1 MRNLLIGLA
10 SLGVV
15 IAAVPVM
22 AHHSFAAQFDDK
34 APITVKGTLTKMEW
48 LNPHTWIYVDVK
60 QADGN
65 VVTWAIEGAAPN
77 GLLRR
82 GLRRADFPNG
92 SVLTIEAFRARNGT
106 PTAAAQNV
114 TFADGRNFY
123 LGASENPGAPPE
135 PPAQAP

>member
-1 MRNLLIGLA
+1 MRSLLIGLA
-10 SLGVV
+10 GLGVL
-15 IAAVPVM
+15 IAAAPVM
-22 AHHSFAAQFDDK
+22 AHHSVAAQFDDK

-60 QADGN
+60 QADGK

-82 GLRRADFPNG
+82 GLRRADFPLG
-92 SVLTIEAFRARNGT
+92 SELTIQAFRSRNGT
-106 PTAAAQNV
+106 PTAAAQDV

-123 LGASENPGAPPE
+123 LGASENPGAPDAAAKP
-135 PPAQAP
+135 Q

>member
-1 MRNLLIGLA
+1 MRRFLIGLA
-10 SLGVV
+10 TLGVV
-15 IAAVPVM
+15 IAAAPVM

-60 QADGN
+60 QADGK
-65 VVTWAIEGAAPN
+65 VVSWAIEGAAPN

-82 GLRRADFPNG
+82 GLRRADFPLG
-92 SVLTIEAFRARNGT
+92 SELTIQAFRARNGT
-106 PTAAAQNV
+106 PTAAAQDV

-123 LGASENPGAPPE
+123 LGASENPGAPD
-135 PPAQAP
+135 APGKPR

>member
-1 MRNLLIGLA
+1 MRELLVGLA
-10 SLGVV
+10 SLGAV
-15 IAAVPVM
+15 IAAAPVM

-60 QADGN
+60 QTDGK

-82 GLRRADFPNG
+82 GLRRADFPLG
-92 SVLTIEAFRARNGT
+92 SELTIKAFRARNGT
-106 PTAAAQNV
+106 PTAAAEDV
-114 TFADGRNFY
+114 TFTDGRNFY
-123 LGASENPGAPPE
+123 LGASENPGAPKDE
-135 PPAQAP
+135 PAKAP

>member
-1 MRNLLIGLA
+1 MRRLLIGLA
-10 SLGVV
+10 SLCVL
-15 IAAVPVM
+15 IAASPVM

-34 APITVKGTLTKMEW
+34 APITVQGTLTKMEW

-60 QADGN
+60 QADGK

-82 GLRRADFPNG
+82 GLRRADFPLG
-92 SVLTIEAFRARNGT
+92 SELTIQAFRARNGT
-106 PTAAAQNV
+106 PTAAAQDV

-123 LGASENPGAPPE
+123 LGASENPGAPK
-135 PPAQAP
+135 